1 MKFCYNQFMSIK
13 DNVEKGRIGEDIARQ
28 YLQKLGYKIIESN
41 WHYSKNAEID
51 IIAED
56 KNTIVFIEVKTRT
69 SLNYGHPFEAISQA
83 KINKINSAILA
94 YLSVNDRK
102 YSSYRFDGIAII
114 GLKNPTIEH
123 IKNLGQF

>member
-1 MKFCYNQFMSIK
+1 MTNKIIGKY
-13 DNVEKGRIGEDIARQ
+13 GEDIAKNFLIKKGFKILETNYRQ
-28 YLQKLGYKIIESN
+28 SRV
-41 WHYSKNAEID
+41 AEID

-56 KNTIVFIEVKTRT
+56 KNTLVFIEVKTRT
-69 SLNYGHPFEAISQA
+69 SLNYGHPFEAISQS

-114 GLKNPTIEH
+114 GLENPTIEH
-123 IKNLGQF
+123 IKDLGQF